1 MAFNKDTRN
10 LMKWLLQQIHYPPP
24 SHYEPAYYYSPDLIQ
39 PRHEFPNSIRLQ
51 QPPNTASP
59 FTVEEALYVLGKNI
73 LGKNVTDRI
82 FPVAKTI
89 AKGVGQ
95 VGQGLSTF
103 GELIPPVEFDGSP
116 LKLLPGR
123 KIKRAYINYRIV
135 WKTTRTKYV
144 N

>member
-1 MAFNKDTRN
+1 MQYSIAQLPMFGVNTLYSLHCKFMSSWYGDEICN
-10 LMKWLLQQIHYPPP
+10 LQKKTASIGLGNAQIKYF
-24 SHYEPAYYYSPDLIQ
+24 SP
-39 PRHEFPNSIRLQ
+39 FSISVRLQ
-51 QPPNTASP
+51 QPASTSAANP

-103 GELIPPVEFDGSP
+103 GELLPPVEFDGSP
-116 LKLLPGR
+116 LKLLPGMH
-123 KIKRAYINYRIV
+123 ISS
-135 WKTTRTKYV
+135 T
-144 N
+144 

>member
-1 MAFNKDTRN
+1 M
-10 LMKWLLQQIHYPPP
+10 
-24 SHYEPAYYYSPDLIQ
+24 IQ

-135 WKTTRTKYV
+135 WKTTRTKDSFIRELMEVAPEMELFLENHSLYMKKIL
-144 N
+144 

>member
-1 MAFNKDTRN
+1 MHLCPPEMERRSVLSKKKTASIGSVNA
-10 LMKWLLQQIHYPPP
+10 QIKYF
-24 SHYEPAYYYSPDLIQ
+24 SLYS
-39 PRHEFPNSIRLQ
+39 SVRLQ
-51 QPPNTASP
+51 QPASTSSANP

-103 GELIPPVEFDGSP
+103 GELLPPVEFDGSP
-116 LKLLPGR
+116 LKLLPGMH
-123 KIKRAYINYRIV
+123 ILVVFIFFYLH
-135 WKTTRTKYV
+135 
-144 N
+144 

>member
-1 MAFNKDTRN
+1 MSSWNGEEICN
-10 LMKWLLQQIHYPPP
+10 LQKKTASIGSVNAQIKYFSP
-24 SHYEPAYYYSPDLIQ
+24 YS
-39 PRHEFPNSIRLQ
+39 SVRLQ
-51 QPPNTASP
+51 QPASTSSANP

-103 GELIPPVEFDGSP
+103 GELLPPVEFDGSP
-116 LKLLPGR
+116 LKLLPGMHILVVFIFFYLHWVLVCMILTLQNSA
-123 KIKRAYINYRIV
+123 KIVRR
-135 WKTTRTKYV
+135 
-144 N
+144 

>member
-1 MAFNKDTRN
+1 MAIVTK
-10 LMKWLLQQIHYPPP
+10 KC
-24 SHYEPAYYYSPDLIQ
+24 YYSNTSKIILFDFYS
-39 PRHEFPNSIRLQ
+39 RHEFPNSIRLQ

-123 KIKRAYINYRIV
+123 KIKRAYISYIQYLEINVYMFP
-135 WKTTRTKYV
+135 KV
-144 N
+144 NFLKL